1 MLPQGRSDSK
11 DARTLRAAAQA
22 PDQSA
27 LATVAP
33 AENSRNG
40 RLSIGIVVEAPVVP
54 TWAAGLL
61 ADLHRDKRMVLQIV
75 LLAPARP
82 PETTRGRGLRD
93 RAAYAVFKLYERADR
108 LLFGRDWRLSEHT
121 DLRRHLP
128 GVPIVSAEQST
139 DDAESVAEPLDVLF
153 TLGFVNVPAPL
164 AESARYG
171 VWSLECGEAEFAAMN
186 LALFWTVYA
195 GRPTF
200 SITLRAST
208 PTRAHVLYT
217 SQTAAT
223 PISLHRN
230 REVATRKGAYY
241 VSRRLIEVKERGLA
255 AVAASNPGARAF
267 PGADWPMP
275 SPSQTIVCVGKVAR
289 RVFTRQNHRRM
300 QRERWVIAYRRLP
313 AGVEPGQAFDGFQVL
328 TPPPGHSFMDPFLYC
343 FEGARYIFF
352 EDFEDRAGKA
362 VISYVV
368 IDEDGRAS
376 EPRVALHRPHHV
388 SYPCVFEWNGDIYM
402 VPETT
407 ANRTIEL
414 YRSDAFPDRWIL
426 DRVLVRD
433 VLAADS
439 TVFVQDD
446 RLWLFTSLAIP
457 RTAGDD
463 ELCVF
468 SADSLDGEWVEHPM
482 NPVVADH
489 ARARPA
495 GYIFS
500 RNGDLIRPAQDGRHR
515 YGSGVVFNRIERLS
529 ETEYR
534 EVPIGRFD
542 GGSIAENIGTHTYS
556 FDGTFEAVDARRLHP
571 KLRPTRRR

>member
-1 MLPQGRSDSK
+1 MPNQTAS
-11 DARTLRAAAQA
+11 AR
-22 PDQSA
+22 
-27 LATVAP
+27 VAP
-33 AENSRNG
+33 AGNSPNG
-40 RLSIGIVVEAPVVP
+40 LLSIGIVLEAHVVP
-54 TWAAGLL
+54 AWAAELL
-61 ADLHRDKRMVLQIV
+61 GDLQRDERIVLRFV

-82 PETTRGRGLRD
+82 PETARGRGLRD
-93 RAAYAVFKLYERADR
+93 RAVYAVFKLYEGADR
-108 LLFGRDWRLSEHT
+108 LLFGRGWRLSEHT

-128 GVPIVSAEQST
+128 GVPIVSEEKSR
-139 DDAESVAEPLDVLF
+139 DDAGRVAEPLDMLF
-153 TLGFVNVPAPL
+153 TLGFVYVPAPL

-171 VWSLECGEAEFAAMN
+171 VWSLECGGAEYAAIN

-195 GRPTF
+195 GSPTF

-208 PTRAHVLYT
+208 PTHTHVLYT

-230 REVATRKGAYY
+230 RQVATRKGAYY
-241 VSRRLIEVKERGLA
+241 VSQRLREVQERGLA
-255 AVAASNPGARAF
+255 AVAASNLGAAAF
-267 PGADWPMP
+267 PSADWPTP
-275 SPSQTIVCVGKVAR
+275 SPLQTIVCVGKIAR
-289 RVFTRQNHRRM
+289 RVLTRQNDRRM
-300 QRERWVIAYRRLP
+300 HRERWFIAYRRLP
-313 AGVEPGQAFDGFQVL
+313 AGEEPGQAFDGFQVL

-343 FEGARYIFF
+343 SEGARYIFF
-352 EDFEDRAGKA
+352 EDFEDRAGQA
-362 VISYVV
+362 VISYVE

-376 EPRVALHRPHHV
+376 EPRVALRRPYHV

-402 VPETT
+402 IPETT
-407 ANRTIEL
+407 ANRALEL

-426 DRVLVRD
+426 DRVLARD

-439 TVFVQDD
+439 TVFVQGG
-446 RLWLFTSLAIP
+446 RLWLLTSLATP
-457 RTAGDD
+457 GTVVDD

-515 YGSGVVFNRIERLS
+515 YGSAVVFNRIERLS

-534 EVPIGRFD
+534 EVPIRRFD
-542 GGSIAENIGTHTYS
+542 GGSIAKNIGTHTYS
-556 FDGTFEAVDARRLHP
+556 FDGTFEAVDGRWLHP
-571 KLRPTRRR
+571 KLRPPRRR